1 MRIILFLSLIIIYQW
16 GLNAQVSNTRFLY
29 QVGVS
34 DSLYSEILAEQ
45 REIFVQVPDSY
56 NATTNRKYPVVFVLD
71 GGVFLPNVQMVLDV
85 YSGGFMPEMV
95 VVGISNRQNR
105 IRDLTTSKAT
115 TLYGRPFDQESGE
128 ADKFIGFIEQELIP
142 HIVENYPV
150 TNYRTLVGH
159 SHGGLFTIYAL
170 LKHPNLFQNYLSID
184 PSLYWDNQQLLKE
197 APSRLQNEVLSGKSL
212 YFSLSGQLHN
222 QNPEITIDNVMDD
235 ESESTLFAR
244 SNIELKNLL
253 EKNKENGLLVEWEFF
268 ENDLHGTIP
277 FPSIR
282 NGLIALFEWFQ
293 MENTNKFNSPE
304 TPANELNEIIQYRAT
319 KLQGHFGYPV
329 PPYPEDLLTV
339 LGYMSMDTGQMEK
352 SKMFFDFT
360 IEYYPSS
367 ANAYDSMADFFER
380 QEDYANA
387 LKFVTKAFE
396 LSGDDYHKDRMK
408 TLSEAINKG

>member
-1 MRIILFLSLIIIYQW
+1 MRIILFLSLIIIYQC
-16 GLNAQVSNTRFLY
+16 GLNAQVSDSRFLY
-29 QVGVS
+29 QVGVL
-34 DSLYSEILAEQ
+34 DSLYSEILTEQ

-95 VVGISNRQNR
+95 VVGVSNRQNR
-105 IRDLTTSKAT
+105 IRDLTTSKAS
-115 TLYGRPFDQESGE
+115 TLYGRPFNQESGE
-128 ADKFIGFIEQELIP
+128 ADKFIGFLEQELIP
-142 HIVENYPV
+142 HIEENYPV

-253 EKNKENGLLVEWEFF
+253 EKNKQNGLLVEWEFF

-304 TPANELNEIIQYRAT
+304 TPANELNEIIQYRAA
-319 KLQGHFGYPV
+319 KLQDHFGYPV

-352 SKMFFDFT
+352 SKMFFDYT
-360 IEYYPSS
+360 IEFYSSS
-367 ANAYDSMADFFER
+367 ANAYDSMADYFER
-380 QEDYANA
+380 QEDYTKA
-387 LKFVTKAFE
+387 LQFVTKAFE